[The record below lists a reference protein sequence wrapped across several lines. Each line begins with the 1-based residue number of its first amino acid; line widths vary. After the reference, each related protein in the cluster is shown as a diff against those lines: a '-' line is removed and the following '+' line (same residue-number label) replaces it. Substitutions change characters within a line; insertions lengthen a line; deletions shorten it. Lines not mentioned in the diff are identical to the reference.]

1 MADSSVFQLW
11 QLGGQRDL
19 VTTRC
24 FNLHRGQNALDQNDR
39 RNLHV
44 GERANY
50 DIIAQTHPPQ
60 ASLDPP
66 SIAMLSTNMPG
77 NKLSDDSRISV
88 TQDQVSCDLAG
99 EAAILNLKNSVY
111 YGLDPVGARVWNLI
125 QEPKTLAEIRDTL
138 LGIYDVDSLK
148 LESDL
153 RALLTEL
160 AEQGLI
166 DIQT

>member
-1 MADSSVFQLW
+1 
-11 QLGGQRDL
+11 
-19 VTTRC
+19 
-24 FNLHRGQNALDQNDR
+24 
-39 RNLHV
+39 
-44 GERANY
+44 
-50 DIIAQTHPPQ
+50 
-60 ASLDPP
+60 
-66 SIAMLSTNMPG
+66 MLSTNMPG